1 MTGVLVA
8 LLAFLWALVLI
19 PPLLRA
25 RDNTSL
31 GTVNTFNRGM
41 RALGSNRDSTFT
53 GGRYVLTPMTPL
65 DAPDPRLVTYRR
77 RRVFSAM
84 ISGLGCTLV
93 LGAVPGLRMIWWASL
108 VLAIAVGGFAAFL
121 VSEKSRSD
129 RMKLE
134 GTNRTTYQRQ
144 GAYQR
149 QAVYE
154 QFPDVPTSLRVYQNA
169 REPAAAR
176 TRPQPVFRILDDDED
191 DDGLSELSWA
201 RAGQL

>member
-8 LLAFLWALVLI
+8 LLAFLWALVLL
-19 PPLLRA
+19 PPLLKA

-65 DAPDPRLVTYRR
+65 DAPNPRLVTYRR
-77 RRVFSAM
+77 RRVFSGLIA
-84 ISGLGCTLV
+84 GLGCTLV
-93 LGAVPGLRMIWWASL
+93 LGAVPGLRMFWWASL
-108 VLAIAVGGFAAFL
+108 ILAIAVGGFAAFL

-129 RMKLE
+129 RMKLQ
-134 GTNRTTYQRQ
+134 GTNRTP
-144 GAYQR
+144 YQR
-149 QAVYE
+149 QAAY
-154 QFPDVPTSLRVYQNA
+154 QRRAAYQDAPDVPTSLRMYQNE
-169 REPAAAR
+169 REPAPATSR
-176 TRPQPVFRILDDDED
+176 RQPVFRILDDEDD
-191 DDGLSELSWA
+191 DDGLSELGWA